1 MSLWYNHLMSKFNFI
16 LPIQVRYGDLDAQW
30 HVNNTKFL
38 NYVEQGRFAYI
49 MNLGLFDGKSFLDL
63 GLIVA
68 DVHMAYLAPIE
79 LGQNIQVAVR
89 VAHIGN
95 KSMRFEYEI
104 QDSDTGQAIA
114 TAETVMVSFDYHT
127 HTSKPVPDEWRKKI
141 SAFEGTEF

>member
-1 MSLWYNHLMSKFNFI
+1 MTKFNFI

-38 NYVEQGRFAYI
+38 IYVEQGRFAYI

-114 TAETVMVSFDYHT
+114 T
-127 HTSKPVPDEWRKKI
+127 
-141 SAFEGTEF
+141 

>member
-1 MSLWYNHLMSKFNFI
+1 MTKFNFI

-38 NYVEQGRFAYI
+38 IYVEQGRFAYI

-95 KSMRFEYEI
+95 KSLRFEYEI
-104 QDSDTGQAIA
+104 QDLDTGKPLA

-127 HTSKPVPDEWRKKI
+127 HTSKPVPDEWRQKI
-141 SAFEGTEF
+141 SAFEGKEF

>member
-1 MSLWYNHLMSKFNFI
+1 MNKFNFI

-68 DVHMAYLAPIE
+68 DVHMSYQAPIE

-95 KSMRFEYEI
+95 KSLRFEYEI
-104 QDSDTGQAIA
+104 QDLDTGKPLA

-127 HTSKPVPDEWRKKI
+127 TVRCYK
-141 SAFEGTEF
+141 

>member
-1 MSLWYNHLMSKFNFI
+1 MSKFNFF
-16 LPIQVRYGDLDAQW
+16 LPVQVRYGDVDTQW
-30 HVNNTKFL
+30 HVNNTKFI
-38 NYVEQGRFAYI
+38 NYIEQGRFAYI
-49 MNLGLFDGKSFLDL
+49 MNLDLFDGKSFLDL

-95 KSMRFEYEI
+95 KSLRFEYEI
-104 QDSDTGQAIA
+104 QDMDTGKSIA
-114 TAETVMVSFDYHT
+114 TAETIMVSFDYHT
-127 HTSKPVPDEWRKKI
+127 HSSKPVPEDWRKKI

>member
-1 MSLWYNHLMSKFNFI
+1 MSLWYNHLMNKFNFI

-68 DVHMAYLAPIE
+68 DVHMSYQAPIE

-95 KSMRFEYEI
+95 KSLRFEYEI
-104 QDSDTGQAIA
+104 QDLDTGKPLA

-127 HTSKPVPDEWRKKI
+127 HTSKPVSEEWRKKI
-141 SAFEGTEF
+141 SVFEGMEF